1 MSSVEKPLVYLVL
14 GAAGSGRREVLA
26 DLIDGGLGD
35 GGRAAVLLAA
45 GEPADEWDGK
55 LGAVARWQWND
66 DDNTIDADLP
76 PDATHVFFVTD
87 GRRNPVDQVEA
98 FQPWLTAQGG
108 ELGRVLCVVNCQLA
122 EKNPPLRAWYDACVQ
137 FSDVVLLN
145 RRDGV
150 ANKWLSDFQAYFHDQ
165 FLPCLF
171 ELVKQGR
178 VKNPAL
184 VLEPQARRMSHVFDE
199 DKEWFVIGKDGEK
212 RSVDELD
219 EDEEID
225 EDSEEEVEVIPE
237 EEPYF
242 VRDAANRRAKKI
254 PDIAKYLPEPGAG

>member
-1 MSSVEKPLVYLVL
+1 VAKTLVYLVL

-26 DLIDGGLGD
+26 DLIDGGLGESE
-35 GGRAAVLLAA
+35 RVAVMLADTEA
-45 GEPADEWDGK
+45 ADEAEKRFGDIPRWHWQDG
-55 LGAVARWQWND
+55 
-66 DDNTIDADLP
+66 NTIEGELP
-76 PDATHVFFVTD
+76 GDATRVFFVTD
-87 GRRNPVDQVEA
+87 GRRNPVDQIEA
-98 FQPWLTAQGG
+98 FQPWLAMQGG
-108 ELGRVLCVVNCQLA
+108 ELARVLCVVNCQLA

-150 ANKWLSDFQAYFHDQ
+150 ANKWLSDFQAYFRDQ

-171 ELVKQGR
+171 ELVKDGR
-178 VKNPAL
+178 AKNPAL

-199 DKEWFVIGKDGEK
+199 DKEWFIIGKDGTK
-212 RSVDELD
+212 RSVDELED
-219 EDEEID
+219 EDD

-242 VRDAANRRAKKI
+242 VRDAAGRRAKKI
-254 PDIAKYLPEPGAG
+254 PDITKYL